1 MLIANCQLFFIFA
14 LKITLNNKKMNRIIT
29 TIAVAFATFT
39 AVNAQEFKVG
49 AKAGLNLSTL
59 SIPTY
64 SYVEKDGNFLNT
76 ESADTK
82 LKAGFHFGGF
92 VEYGFNEKLW
102 VEAGVDYSFQGTK
115 IKSIEYKKID
125 LTSGHIETGK
135 TELDVSIN
143 TQQLNVP
150 LWVKYDIA
158 GFRPKVGVNLGFLTK
173 AEYKGKDE
181 NGNSE
186 TLSLDPDKTFDFGL
200 GVGAE
205 YNLPFGLFF
214 DATFNLGLSKTSLKS
229 KYEKNGNVTLDFPG
243 MEFKNRV
250 IQIGVG
256 YKF

>member
-1 MLIANCQLFFIFA
+1 
-14 LKITLNNKKMNRIIT
+14 MNRIIT
-29 TIAVAFATFT
+29 SIAVAFATLT
-39 AVNAQEFKVG
+39 VANAQEFKVG
-49 AKAGLNLSTL
+49 AKAGLLLSDLSTSNI
-59 SIPTY
+59 SIQTTERNVPHLQTI
-64 SYVEKDGNFLNT
+64 ELNT
-76 ESADTK
+76 T

-92 VEYGFNEKLW
+92 IEYGFNDRLF
-102 VEAGVDYSFQGTK
+102 VEGGIDYAFQGAK
-115 IKSIEYKKID
+115 VKSVKTTDLNLSNQRVTYDEYKPD
-125 LTSGHIETGK
+125 NTSIK
-135 TELDVSIN
+135 
-143 TQQLNVP
+143 TQQLNIP

-173 AEYKGKDE
+173 AEFKGKNE

-214 DATFNLGLSKTSLKS
+214 DATFNLGLTDVSTKEKTAEKFPSL
-229 KYEKNGNVTLDFPG
+229 T
-243 MEFKNRV
+243 FKNRV

>member
-1 MLIANCQLFFIFA
+1 
-14 LKITLNNKKMNRIIT
+14 MNRIIT
-29 TIAVAFATFT
+29 TIAVAFATLT

-158 GFRPKVGVNLGFLTK
+158 GFRPKVGVNLGYLTK
-173 AEYKGKDE
+173 IEIKGEGDNQKE
-181 NGNSE
+181 E
-186 TLSLDPDKTFDFGL
+186 TQSLPPKKRFDFGL
-200 GVGAE
+200 GLGAE

-214 DATFNLGLSKTSLKS
+214 DATFNLGLTNLSNESKT
-229 KYEKNGNVTLDFPG
+229 ELDNQGRVSSFRPSA
-243 MEFKNRV
+243 EFKNRV

>member
-1 MLIANCQLFFIFA
+1 
-14 LKITLNNKKMNRIIT
+14 MNRIIT
-29 TIAVAFATFT
+29 TIAVAFATIT

-49 AKAGLNLSTL
+49 AKAGLLLSDL
-59 SIPTY
+59 SIANTSIQWSDGGT
-64 SYVEKDGNFLNT
+64 SYLTTGDINT
-76 ESADTK
+76 T

-92 VEYGFNEKLW
+92 IEYGFNDRLF
-102 VEAGVDYSFQGTK
+102 VEGGIDYSFQGAKVKSTK
-115 IKSIEYKKID
+115 TTKLNLSSQDATYDEYKPD
-125 LTSGHIETGK
+125 GA
-135 TELDVSIN
+135 SIR
-143 TQQLNVP
+143 TQQLNIP

-173 AEYKGKDE
+173 AELKAKSE

-186 TLSLDPDKTFDFGL
+186 TLSLNPNKTFDFGL
-200 GVGAE
+200 GLGAE

>member
-1 MLIANCQLFFIFA
+1 
-14 LKITLNNKKMNRIIT
+14 MNRIIT
-29 TIAVAFATFT
+29 TIAVAFATIT

-49 AKAGLNLSTL
+49 AKAGLLLSDL
-59 SIPTY
+59 SIATTSIQWSEGGT
-64 SYVEKDGNFLNT
+64 SYIKTGDINT
-76 ESADTK
+76 T

-92 VEYGFNEKLW
+92 IEYGFNDRLF
-102 VEAGVDYSFQGTK
+102 VEGGIDYAFQGAKVKSAESTK
-115 IKSIEYKKID
+115 VNLSTYDSTHEK
-125 LTSGHIETGK
+125 ETPNK
-135 TELDVSIN
+135 ASIN
-143 TQQLNVP
+143 TQQLNIP

-173 AEYKGKDE
+173 TELKTKNE

-186 TLSLDPDKTFDFGL
+186 TLSFNPDKTFDFGL

-214 DATFNLGLSKTSLKS
+214 DATFNLGLTDVSTKEKTTEQFPVLK
-229 KYEKNGNVTLDFPG
+229 
-243 MEFKNRV
+243 MRNRV

>member
-14 LKITLNNKKMNRIIT
+14 LKIMLNNKKKNRIIT
-29 TIAVAFATFT
+29 TIAVAFATLT

-49 AKAGLNLSTL
+49 AKAGLLLSDL
-59 SIPTY
+59 SITTTSSQWSDRGT
-64 SYVEKDGNFLNT
+64 SYLETVDINT
-76 ESADTK
+76 T

-92 VEYGFNEKLW
+92 IEYGFNDRLF
-102 VEAGVDYSFQGTK
+102 VEGGIDYAFQGAK
-115 IKSIEYKKID
+115 VKSAESTTVNLSTHASTHKK
-125 LTSGHIETGK
+125 ETLNK
-135 TELDVSIN
+135 ASVK
-143 TQQLNVP
+143 TQQLNIP

-173 AEYKGKDE
+173 AEYKVKNE
-181 NGNSE
+181 NGNLD
-186 TLSLDPDKTFDFGL
+186 TFSLDPDKTFDFGL

-214 DATFNLGLSKTSLKS
+214 DATFNLGLTDVSTKEKTAEEFSAVK
-229 KYEKNGNVTLDFPG
+229 
-243 MEFKNRV
+243 FKNRV